1 MAVRNLSLLKKV
13 KTMFET
19 VHDITFHID
28 LQGPVKGPG
37 LVLLHSLGTNLHLWD
52 PQISA
57 LSRQYRVLRIDMRGH
72 GLTTTGASSFT
83 IRDLAGDV
91 LTLTGRFGLRHFS
104 VAGVSIGGMIAQQLA
119 DDAPERLDAIIMIA
133 TTSLPLSPAIWRART
148 REVRERGIGHL
159 VDDIVS
165 RWVTPDFADTPQA
178 SALRS
183 MLHRTDAEGYARCA
197 EALTQVDLR
206 KPVTTEIPAL
216 VVAGKNDLSIPL
228 VAARDLATVRSAQL
242 TELPG
247 AAHIPNFEQ
256 PEALARVIL
265 DFLEERSRIAHQPTT
280 TQRSE
285 P

>member
-1 MAVRNLSLLKKV
+1 
-13 KTMFET
+13 MFEI
-19 VHDITFHID
+19 VNDITFHID
-28 LQGPVKGPG
+28 LQGPVTAPG

-91 LTLTGRFGLRHFS
+91 LTLTGRFGLKQFS

-133 TTSLPLSPAIWRART
+133 TTSIPLSPAVWHRRA

-165 RWVTPDFADTPQA
+165 HWVTPDFADTPQA
-178 SALRS
+178 GALRT
-183 MLHRTDAEGYARCA
+183 MLHRTDAEGFARCA
-197 EALTQVDLR
+197 DALAQVDLR

-216 VVAGKNDLSIPL
+216 VVVGDNDLSIPL
-228 VAARDLATVRSAQL
+228 VATRDLATVRRAQIR
-242 TELPG
+242 ELRG

-256 PEALARVIL
+256 PEALAQVIL
-265 DFLEERSRIAHQPTT
+265 DFLAPRSRTVHQTMT